1 MVSLTES
8 INPSPSPDTLSILT
22 MHPTFLMSD
31 VSDHIPTIGSY
42 LNCLIRLDHC
52 QPDDFPDMVTDTRR
66 TKVCPLE
73 KYWSAWSRNPDVLKH
88 QLDKKLKAQKSL
100 NLMFRG
106 IEKLKDKK
114 RGDLLCLNQWLA
126 SECFLTLS
134 VLNYLEVDEEKDEER
149 ARS

>member
-73 KYWSAWSRNPDVLKH
+73 KYWSAAESGCTEASTRQEIEGSKITESDVPW
-88 QLDKKLKAQKSL
+88 D
-100 NLMFRG
+100 
-106 IEKLKDKK
+106 
-114 RGDLLCLNQWLA
+114 
-126 SECFLTLS
+126 
-134 VLNYLEVDEEKDEER
+134 
-149 ARS
+149 